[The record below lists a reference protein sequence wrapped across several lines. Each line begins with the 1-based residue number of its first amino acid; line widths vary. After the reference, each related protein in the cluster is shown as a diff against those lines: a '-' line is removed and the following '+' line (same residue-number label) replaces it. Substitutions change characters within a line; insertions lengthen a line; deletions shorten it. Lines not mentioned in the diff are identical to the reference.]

1 MIQLNDK
8 INEICLSP
16 IASSGTRNPDHRS
29 SVELFQSGCGA
40 SLVNSAGS
48 KPGIFMIV
56 SAVASGLTSKAVS
69 TTSTLN
75 GAPLPIQNKNVP
87 AKIMVITEKETTVAV
102 AVTRNRLLI
111 NALIDKTRMHVI
123 NRQTHTCHI

>member
-1 MIQLNDK
+1 MIQLNDTT
-8 INEICLSP
+8 NEIRVNP
-16 IASSGTRNPDHRS
+16 MASSGTRNPDHRS
-29 SVELFQSGCGA
+29 SVELLQTSLGA
-40 SLVNSAGS
+40 SRVNSAGS

-56 SAVASGLTSKAVS
+56 SAVASGLNSKAVS

-87 AKIMVITEKETTVAV
+87 AKIIIITENETIVAV

-111 NALIDKTRMHVI
+111 NALIDKTRIQVI
-123 NRQTHTCHI
+123 NKQTHTCHI